1 MKTILTVIYFALY
14 ISSWGQTPQKENCK
28 VEIYLLNKVLPGID
42 TIKKSCNEFFTKKQD
57 LQDTPFI
64 RDEEILSFSIRVDTT
79 NAKLKLSKSYVFQV
93 LNTAPKKINSLEI
106 PLFGGRQFAVIANK
120 KIIYSGYFW
129 NSKSTLKWNWIMAY
143 ADENW
148 IIVEHTWPAEEN
160 VIEQDDKRSNPF
172 LLECLKKTGR
182 LIE

>member
-1 MKTILTVIYFALY
+1 
-14 ISSWGQTPQKENCK
+14 
-28 VEIYLLNKVLPGID
+28 LPGID
-42 TIKKSCNEFFTKKQD
+42 TIKKSCNNFFVTKQD

-64 RDEEILSFSIRVDTT
+64 RDEEIRSFSILKDTA
-79 NAKLKLSKSYVFQV
+79 NAMHKLSKSYVFEV
-93 LNTAPKKINSLEI
+93 LNTAPKKINSLES
-106 PLFGGRQFAVIANK
+106 PLFGGRQFAVVANK

-143 ADENW
+143 ANENW
-148 IIVEHTWPAEEN
+148 IIVQHKWPIDEN
-160 VIEQDDKRSNPF
+160 VIEQDDERSNPF